1 MTYQVRVFDKIAK
14 VYIELSRNTP
24 LLIQLFFLYYGLPKL
39 GIKIDGFTCGVIGL
53 TFLGGSY
60 MAEAFRA
67 GLQSVAQG
75 QIDSGESIGLN
86 RVQVFQY
93 VVFPQA
99 LSVSIPAIGAN
110 CLFLI
115 KESSVVSAIAVVEL
129 LFVTKDLIE
138 SHILQGIDLD
148 VKQGEVVV
156 VLGPSGCG
164 KSTLLRC
171 INGLEK
177 IQGGQIYLEG
187 SGVLG
192 QDLPWVDVRQKIGMV
207 FQNYELFGHMNV
219 IDNILLGPLKVQK
232 RLRIEA
238 EKVADELLKRV
249 GLYDR
254 KQDYPRQLSGGQ
266 KQRIAIVR
274 SLVMQPQVILLDE
287 ITAALDPEMVREVL
301 DVVSETCP

>member
-1 MTYQVRVFDKIAK
+1 MISLNWQYIYSVMPQFVSATLTTLKISIISIILAILVGLICSILMTYRVRVFDKIAK

-129 LFVTKDLIE
+129 LFVTKDLIGMDYKTTE
-138 SHILQGIDLD
+138 ALFLLILSYLII
-148 VKQGEVVV
+148 
-156 VLGPSGCG
+156 
-164 KSTLLRC
+164 LLPVS
-171 INGLEK
+171 ILTS
-177 IQGGQIYLEG
+177 YLEYR
-187 SGVLG
+187 SRRASHGV
-192 QDLPWVDVRQKIGMV
+192 
-207 FQNYELFGHMNV
+207 
-219 IDNILLGPLKVQK
+219 
-232 RLRIEA
+232 
-238 EKVADELLKRV
+238 
-249 GLYDR
+249 
-254 KQDYPRQLSGGQ
+254 
-266 KQRIAIVR
+266 
-274 SLVMQPQVILLDE
+274 
-287 ITAALDPEMVREVL
+287 
-301 DVVSETCP
+301 